1 VKSTQAV
8 SFLDPTALAQVSG
21 MPLRAR
27 IVVEGALT
35 GMHRARLRGSSVEF
49 AEHKE
54 YAPGDEIRHIDWKA
68 YAKVDRYYVKQFEQ
82 ESQLTAFLV
91 LDASASMAYA
101 GKGVS
106 KLAYASYLLAA
117 LAYMLVHQR
126 DRVGLVAFGDQRI
139 DSYVPPRARP
149 AHLGDL
155 LAVLEDLDRR
165 GGRGD
170 EPAASALDRVAE
182 LAGRRRSLVV
192 VASDL
197 FERADAADK
206 DLDSLTVLRRLQS
219 RGHDVTVFH
228 VLDPDELA
236 LPFHGLT
243 RFESLEDQRALLV
256 DPDGVRRAYLRR
268 LHAFLERAERACV
281 DAGVAYQR
289 VPTSQPVEQTL
300 LDFLGMRARL
310 AGAARTWSSSRR

>member
-1 VKSTQAV
+1 
-8 SFLDPTALAQVSG
+8 

-91 LDASASMAYA
+91 LDASASMDYA
-101 GKGVS
+101 SKGPS

-117 LAYMLVHQR
+117 LAYLLVRQR
-126 DRVGLVAFGDQRI
+126 DRVGLVAFGDERV

-155 LAVLEDLDRR
+155 LAVLEDLSQR
-165 GGRGD
+165 GGRGA
-170 EPAASALDRVAE
+170 EPAATALDRVAE
-182 LAGRRRSLVV
+182 LAGRRRALVV
-192 VASDL
+192 LASDL
-197 FERADAADK
+197 LEPEPGA
-206 DLDSLTVLRRLQS
+206 LQVLRRLEA
-219 RGHDVTVFH
+219 RGHDVVVFH
-228 VLDPDELA
+228 VLDPDELGF
-236 LPFHGLT
+236 PFRGLT
-243 RFESLEDQRALLV
+243 RFESLEDERALLV
-256 DPDGVRRAYLRR
+256 EPEAVRRAYLRR
-268 LHAFLERAERACV
+268 LEAFLDRAERECV
-281 DAGVAYQR
+281 DAGVEYHR
-289 VPTSQPVEQTL
+289 VATSQPVERTL

-310 AGAARTWSSSRR
+310 AAPGRPWSS

>member
-1 VKSTQAV
+1 M
-8 SFLDPTALAQVSG
+8 SFLDPSALAQVSG

-68 YAKVDRYYVKQFEQ
+68 YAKLDRYYVKQFEQ

-91 LDASASMAYA
+91 LDASASMSYA
-101 GKGVS
+101 GKGIS
-106 KLAYASYLLAA
+106 KMAYSAYLVAA

-126 DRVGLVAFGDQRI
+126 DRVGLLAFGDRGI

-149 AHLGDL
+149 AHLRDL
-155 LAVLEDLDRR
+155 LAALEELEKR

-170 EPAASALDRVAE
+170 EPAAAALDRVAE
-182 LAGRRRSLVV
+182 LAGRRRALIVL
-192 VASDL
+192 ASDL
-197 FERADAADK
+197 FEK
-206 DLDSLTVLRRLQS
+206 DSDSLAVLRRLHT

-228 VLDPDELA
+228 VLDPDELE
-236 LPFHGLT
+236 LPFRGLT

-256 DPDGVRRAYLRR
+256 DPEAVRRAYLRR
-268 LHAFLERAERACV
+268 LHAFLDGAERACI
-281 DAGVAYQR
+281 DAGVSYQR
-289 VPTSQPVEQTL
+289 VPTSQPVERTL

-310 AGAARTWSSSRR
+310 AGANRTWSSSRR

>member
-1 VKSTQAV
+1 V
-8 SFLDPTALAQVSG
+8 SFLDPSALAQVSG

-68 YAKVDRYYVKQFEQ
+68 YAKLDRYYVKQFEQ

-91 LDASASMAYA
+91 LDASASMSYA

-106 KLAYASYLLAA
+106 KLAYAAYLVAA

-126 DRVGLVAFGDQRI
+126 DRAGLLAFGDRRI

-155 LAVLEDLDRR
+155 LAALEELEKR

-170 EPAASALDRVAE
+170 EPAAAALDRVAE
-182 LAGRRRSLVV
+182 LAGRKRALIVLC
-192 VASDL
+192 SDL
-197 FERADAADK
+197 FERDA
-206 DLDSLTVLRRLQS
+206 DSLAVLRRLHT

-228 VLDPDELA
+228 VLDDDELE
-236 LPFHGLT
+236 LPFRGLT
-243 RFESLEDQRALLV
+243 RFESLEDGRAMLV
-256 DPDGVRRAYLRR
+256 DPESVRRAYLRR
-268 LHAFLERAERACV
+268 LDAFLSRAERACI

-289 VPTSQPVEQTL
+289 VATSQPVERTL
-300 LDFLGMRARL
+300 LDFLDARARI
-310 AGAARTWSSSRR
+310 AGAGRSWSSSRR

>member
-1 VKSTQAV
+1 M
-8 SFLDPTALAQVSG
+8 SFLDPKALAQVSG

-27 IVVEGALT
+27 IIVEGALT

-91 LDASASMAYA
+91 LDASASMSYA
-101 GKGVS
+101 GKGLT
-106 KLAYASYLLAA
+106 KLAYASYLVAA
-117 LAYMLVHQR
+117 LAYMLVQQR
-126 DRVGLVAFGDQRI
+126 DRVGLVAFGDERI

-155 LAVLEDLDRR
+155 FTVLEDIDRR
-165 GGRGD
+165 GGHGA
-170 EPAASALDRVAE
+170 EPAARALDRVAE
-182 LAGRRRSLVV
+182 LAGRKRALVV
-192 VASDL
+192 LASDL
-197 FERADAADK
+197 LEKDA
-206 DLDSLTVLRRLQS
+206 DSLVVLRRLQT

-228 VLDPDELA
+228 VLDPDELEF
-236 LPFHGLT
+236 PFQGLT

-256 DPDGVRRAYLRR
+256 EPDGMRRAYLRR
-268 LHAFLERAERACV
+268 LQAFLERAERACV

-289 VPTSQPVEQTL
+289 VPTSQPVERTL
-300 LDFLGMRARL
+300 LDFIGMRARL
-310 AGAARTWSSSRR
+310 AGAGRTWSSSRR

>member
-1 VKSTQAV
+1 V
-8 SFLDPTALAQVSG
+8 SFLDPKALAQVSG
-21 MPLRAR
+21 MALRAR
-27 IVVEGALT
+27 IIVEGALT

-101 GKGVS
+101 GKGLS
-106 KLAYASYLLAA
+106 KLAYASYLVAA

-126 DRVGLVAFGDQRI
+126 DRVGLVAFGDERV

-155 LAVLEDLDRR
+155 LAVLEDIDRR
-165 GGRGD
+165 GGQGA
-170 EPAASALDRVAE
+170 EPAAAALDRVAE
-182 LAGRRRSLVV
+182 LAGRRRALVV
-192 VASDL
+192 LASDL
-197 FERADAADK
+197 FERDA
-206 DLDSLTVLRRLQS
+206 DSLVVLRRLQA

-228 VLDPDELA
+228 VLDPDELEF
-236 LPFHGLT
+236 PFQGLT

-256 DPDGVRRAYLRR
+256 EPDGMRRAYLRR
-268 LHAFLERAERACV
+268 LQAFLERAERACV

-289 VPTSQPVEQTL
+289 VPTAQPVERTL
-300 LDFLGMRARL
+300 LDFLGMRGRL
-310 AGAARTWSSSRR
+310 AGAGRTWSSSRR